1 MFKREVFILERKQ
14 AKFSVRMPDELNKF
28 ITEEAADM
36 GMSKNGFILFLIQ
49 MWKKDKDDTQ
59 AIHES
64 LMKNYLLEKNKE
76 EKE

>member
-1 MFKREVFILERKQ
+1 LERKQ
-14 AKFSVRMPDELNKF
+14 AKFSVRMPDDLNKY

-49 MWKKDKDDTQ
+49 MWKKDKDENQ
-59 AIHES
+59 AIHDS
-64 LMKNYLLEKNKE
+64 LMRNYLLEKNKE